1 MSARILVTG
10 AHGFVGRNLML
21 RLSEA
26 GFDQVTGLGREA
38 AMTDLQDQAAKADV
52 ILHLAGA
59 NRPEDPAEF
68 VSTNVDLTAAIAQ
81 AVAAG
86 GRKPMIFLPSSTKA
100 VDDTPYGR
108 SKKAAEDVL
117 LDLAASGQARVHVQR
132 MPNVFGKWARPNYNS
147 AVATFC
153 HNTVQGLPI
162 EIHDPDAPL
171 TLLYVDDLIDG
182 LLALI
187 AEPPGESGFVTLGQ
201 YHQTTVGAVADMI
214 AGFSADRAEAMIDA
228 VGSGL
233 TRALYATYISY
244 LPVERFSY
252 PLKAHADARGS
263 FTEFAKTR
271 THGQVSYLTA
281 FPGITRGGHYHHTKT
296 EKFLVVQGQALFR
309 FRHVLT
315 DQYHE
320 IRTSGDQPEV
330 VETIPG
336 WTHDITNVGDDLL
349 ISLLWANELFDRD
362 RPDTI
367 AAELTV

>member
-1 MSARILVTG
+1 MSPRILVTG

-26 GFDQVTGLGREA
+26 GYDHVTGLGREA
-38 AMTDLQDQAAKADV
+38 SSTDLQTEAAKADV

-68 VSTNVDLTAAIAQ
+68 VSTNVDLTAAVAQ

-86 GRKPMIFLPSSTKA
+86 GHKPMVFLPSSIKA
-100 VDDTPYGR
+100 TDDTPYGR
-108 SKKAAEDVL
+108 SKKAAEDVML
-117 LDLAASGQARVHVQR
+117 GLASAGGARVHVQR
-132 MPNVFGKWARPNYNS
+132 MPNVFGKWAKPNYNS

-162 EIHDPDAPL
+162 AIHDRDAAL

-182 LLALI
+182 LLELI
-187 AEPPGESGFVTLGQ
+187 ASPPADSGFITLGQ
-201 YHQTTVGAVADMI
+201 YHQTSVGAVADMI
-214 AGFSADRAEAMIDA
+214 AGFSADRDEAMIDA

-233 TRALYATYISY
+233 RRALYATYISY
-244 LPVERFSY
+244 LPVSHFSY
-252 PLKAHADARGS
+252 PLKANADARGS

-315 DQYHE
+315 NQYHE
-320 IRTSGDQPEV
+320 VRTSADRPEV

-336 WTHDITNVGDDLL
+336 WTHDITNVGEDLL

-367 AAELTV
+367 AAELIV

>member
-1 MSARILVTG
+1 MSPHILVTG

-26 GFDQVTGLGREA
+26 GYDQITGLGREA
-38 AMTDLQDQAAKADV
+38 SPADLAGAAAEADI

-68 VSTNVDLTAAIAQ
+68 VSTNVDLTSSIAE
-81 AVAAG
+81 AVRQG
-86 GRKPMIFLPSSTKA
+86 GRRPMIFLPSSTKA

-117 LDLAASGQARVHVQR
+117 LDLSSAGQARVLVQR

-153 HNTVQGLPI
+153 HNTVHGLPI
-162 EIHDPDAPL
+162 EIHDRDAPL

-187 AEPPGESGFVTLGQ
+187 VSPPRASGFVTLGH
-201 YHQTTVGAVADMI
+201 YHQTTVGAVADLI
-214 AGFSADRAEAMIDA
+214 AGFGADRAEAMIEA

-244 LPVERFSY
+244 LPVSQFSY
-252 PLKAHADARGS
+252 PLKANTDARGS

-296 EKFLVVQGQALFR
+296 EKFLVVQGDALFR

-315 DQYHE
+315 NQCHE
-320 IRTSGDQPEV
+320 IRTSGAKPEV

-336 WTHDITNVGDDLL
+336 WTHDITNVGEDLL